1 MNKGLLLIAAALLVV
16 SAAYSLDRGIF
27 IGSERVL
34 YGPAGCPPTG
44 SLIVEWK
51 DGHPISREVL
61 PGEKVQCRDD
71 GYIKKQCYYLFI
83 SGISKIIASYDDSF
97 GGLVWVP
104 HAADPNEVRSAY
116 SKPEKGYCR
125 LFAPS

>member
-34 YGPAGCPPTG
+34 YGPAPC
-44 SLIVEWK
+44 SHMISEWK
-51 DGHPISREVL
+51 GGHPIWREVH
-61 PGEKVQCRDD
+61 PGEEAVCSDS
-71 GYIKKQCYYLFI
+71 GYIKKKCSYLFI
-83 SGISKIIASYDDSF
+83 SGISNIDAYDSF
-97 GGLVWVP
+97 VP
-104 HAADPNEVRSAY
+104 VSHAADLNEVRLAY
-116 SKPEKGYCR
+116 SKPENGYCR